1 MTSEPVKY
9 LGTFLAKQDKAEHL
23 NFEAALVKM
32 CRIGSRWR
40 KRSLTLRAQVLI
52 LKCMIFS
59 VFTHVLNTVSMS
71 AKWLEMIQ
79 KFANDFLWQGWNK
92 LSPKKCWNLPTWG
105 GLNHLHVKH
114 FFISL

>member
-1 MTSEPVKY
+1 MSKTIAYTPHLECPIVVGGVKMTSEPVKY

-52 LKCMIFS
+52 LICMIFS
-59 VFTHVLNTVSMS
+59 IFTHVLNTVSMS
-71 AKWLEMIQ
+71 AKQLEMI
-79 KFANDFLWQGWNK
+79 
-92 LSPKKCWNLPTWG
+92 
-105 GLNHLHVKH
+105 
-114 FFISL
+114 